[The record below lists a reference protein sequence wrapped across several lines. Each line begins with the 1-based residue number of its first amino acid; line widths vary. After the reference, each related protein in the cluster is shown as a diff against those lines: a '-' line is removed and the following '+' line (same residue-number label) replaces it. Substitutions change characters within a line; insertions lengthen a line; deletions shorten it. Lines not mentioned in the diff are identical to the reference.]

1 MTSVARLK
9 ADDTKRIEFPERG
22 PDFLEVLARSLRV
35 IDALGAEGAL
45 RGDVDATLREEAS
58 IAMGQALGASTP
70 VVCDAT
76 DLRFIDSTGVAFLL
90 QLRMATREA
99 GLAMSLWDPRRVVGD
114 LLDAVGMAGEIPA
127 SDAAPGG
134 G

>member
-1 MTSVARLK
+1 MT
-9 ADDTKRIEFPERG
+9 DTDHG
-22 PDFLEVLARSLRV
+22 PTGSTGSITVECGSPHTVV
-35 IDALGAEGAL
+35 HL

-99 GLAMSLWDPRRVVGD
+99 GLAMGLWDPRRVVGD

-134 G
+134 S